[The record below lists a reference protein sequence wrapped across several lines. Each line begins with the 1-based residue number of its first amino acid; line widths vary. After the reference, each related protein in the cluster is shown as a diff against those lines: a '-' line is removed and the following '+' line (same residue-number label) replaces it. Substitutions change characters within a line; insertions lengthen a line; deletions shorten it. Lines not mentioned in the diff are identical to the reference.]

1 MPMPPSEA
9 DSTTET
15 SSDTPRVPDR
25 EFYWDWFKHEED
37 ISTNRGNFFLV
48 GQSMLFAAYA
58 ALRAASSPPP
68 FSTISSICCLGIYG
82 ASIWLLLSYLHLF
95 RTRIHLIHALRRSE
109 TRVYTTKRF
118 QSERGHRMHG
128 SFNLMHTFL
137 PVGILAT
144 WVVLLIN
151 VLSS

>member
-9 DSTTET
+9 DSTPED

-58 ALRAASSPPP
+58 ALRAANSLP
-68 FSTISSICCLGIYG
+68 FSAISSICGLGIY
-82 ASIWLLLSYLHLF
+82 AALIWLLLSYLHLF
-95 RTRIHLIHALRRSE
+95 RTRTGLIRELRSSE
-109 TRVYTTKRF
+109 KRVYVTKRF
-118 QSERGHRMHG
+118 ESERGHRMHG
-128 SFNLMHTFL
+128 SFNLMHTVL
-137 PVGILAT
+137 PVGILVT
-144 WVVLLIN
+144 WFVLLIN
-151 VLSS
+151 LLSS